1 MRRFQN
7 ILYVTRGTEDETDS
21 LKQALSLARNN
32 ATQLHVLIVSPVLP
46 KSLGEYEAAYKASLA
61 DHVRASIT
69 NTQAALK
76 MIPEEVPVRLEVECA
91 DTLAVHIVRRV
102 LRNAHDLLIKQAEA
116 TQPRMGFRALDM
128 QLLRQCPC
136 PVWLCRPVT
145 RPRSEIRVAVAV
157 DPQSTEPAGWDLAL
171 QLLRLSRSLADT
183 CSGELSIV
191 SCWDYE
197 LENYLRHSA
206 WGRVPEETIDSGVI
220 TAEREHRAA
229 LQALID
235 ESGIAGQVRV
245 HHVRGRA
252 GEAIP
257 QFVEDSSIDIL
268 VMGTVAR
275 TGIPGFVIGNTA
287 ENALRE
293 LQGSLLALK
302 PNGFVSQVRAY

>member
-191 SCWDYE
+191 SYWDYE